1 MPHARTIA
9 LCAAALIV
17 ALLIVG
23 YVSNGIARHVVQTA
37 PAWLVVIAGLSGA
50 RATKW
55 LALPVF
61 AAWLA
66 IMLFIWL
73 YLLGISHVL
82 TGAFS
87 PVEIAM
93 TIVVGVAC
101 VFGIFLAL
109 GSRSGMPLAA
119 GLFVLAIATALQAG
133 ALWQSMQP
141 RFANDT
147 DFKAWISAK
156 TEPSST
162 PAPAP

>member
-23 YVSNGIARHVVQTA
+23 YVANGIARHVVQTA
-37 PAWLVVIAGLSGA
+37 PAWLVVIAGLRGA
-50 RATKW
+50 GATKW

-73 YLLGISHVL
+73 YLLGIAHVL
-82 TGAFS
+82 SGAFS

-109 GSRSGMPLAA
+109 GSRSRMSWSSGLFTLLIAA
-119 GLFVLAIATALQAG
+119 GLQVG
-133 ALWQSMQP
+133 ALWLSMQP
-141 RFANDT
+141 QFANDT
-147 DFKAWISAK
+147 DFRAWISAK
-156 TEPSST
+156 TES
-162 PAPAP
+162 APAP